1 MEPPFCS
8 QFICDTG
15 VTHKLMA
22 RIKILLIYLFTK
34 SWERE
39 YGGGEENKG
48 EEKEKRGGE
57 GERRSGG
64 ENDRSR
70 GGEEGAVLGER
81 RGRESEGGA
90 SFLAMQVLEIPAR
103 GRGFPLVIMNRF
115 QPFPL

>member
-1 MEPPFCS
+1 M
-8 QFICDTG
+8 
-15 VTHKLMA
+15 
-22 RIKILLIYLFTK
+22 K

-48 EEKEKRGGE
+48 EEKEKREGE
-57 GERRSGG
+57 GERRSRG

-70 GGEEGAVLGER
+70 GGEEGVVLGER

-103 GRGFPLVIMNRF
+103 GRGFPLVVPKSYNRN
-115 QPFPL
+115 LISTSSSS

>member
-1 MEPPFCS
+1 M
-8 QFICDTG
+8 
-15 VTHKLMA
+15 
-22 RIKILLIYLFTK
+22 K

-39 YGGGEENKG
+39 YGGVEENKG
-48 EEKEKRGGE
+48 EEKEKREGE

-90 SFLAMQVLEIPAR
+90 SFLTMQVLEIPAR
-103 GRGFPLVIMNRF
+103 GRGFPLVILIILKFVVGLF
-115 QPFPL
+115 QTLGINQRQILE

>member
-1 MEPPFCS
+1 M
-8 QFICDTG
+8 
-15 VTHKLMA
+15 
-22 RIKILLIYLFTK
+22 K

-48 EEKEKRGGE
+48 EEKEKREGE

-64 ENDRSR
+64 ENDRR

-103 GRGFPLVIMNRF
+103 GRGFPLVSDN
-115 QPFPL
+115 

>member
-1 MEPPFCS
+1 M
-8 QFICDTG
+8 
-15 VTHKLMA
+15 
-22 RIKILLIYLFTK
+22 K

-39 YGGGEENKG
+39 YGGGEEKKG
-48 EEKEKRGGE
+48 EEKEKREGE
-57 GERRSGG
+57 GEKRSGG

-103 GRGFPLVIMNRF
+103 GRGFPLVRLNILRSCIF
-115 QPFPL
+115 LFGF